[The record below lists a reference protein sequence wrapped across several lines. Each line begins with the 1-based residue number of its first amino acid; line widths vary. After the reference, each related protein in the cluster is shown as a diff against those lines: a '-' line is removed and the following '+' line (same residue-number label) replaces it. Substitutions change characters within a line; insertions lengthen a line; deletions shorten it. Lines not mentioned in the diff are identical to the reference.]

1 MPILR
6 PDKLKTI
13 SQDQIKAVRKIME
26 ILEKSDSN
34 KDGCYTKG
42 EVKKALKD
50 LHAYVPG
57 WRAMRCLVKVDANND
72 GQISGEEID
81 TLVDY
86 LLTKGFGNI

>member
-1 MPILR
+1 
-6 PDKLKTI
+6 
-13 SQDQIKAVRKIME
+13 
-26 ILEKSDSN
+26 
-34 KDGCYTKG
+34 
-42 EVKKALKD
+42 VKKALKD

-86 LLTKGFGNI
+86 LLAKGFGNI

>member
-1 MPILR
+1 MS
-6 PDKLKTI
+6 KTI
-13 SQDQIKAVRKIME
+13 KRLEGKGIVLGTSKKIVTK
-26 ILEKSDSN
+26 LEDLTEDELKN
-34 KDGCYTKG
+34 
-42 EVKKALKD
+42 LKD

-86 LLTKGFGNI
+86 LLAKGFGNI